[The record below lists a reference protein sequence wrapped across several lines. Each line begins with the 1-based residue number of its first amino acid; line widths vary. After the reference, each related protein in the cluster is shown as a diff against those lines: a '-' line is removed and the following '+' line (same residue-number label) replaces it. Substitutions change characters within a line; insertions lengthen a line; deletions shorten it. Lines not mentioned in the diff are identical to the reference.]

1 DEKKEIERIL
11 QELTDRVAE
20 HYHELKNNQRL
31 LTILDSI
38 FARGKLSMMMGA
50 EEPQID
56 ESGVLVLREARHPLL
71 DREKAVPISVSLGEK
86 HTTLII
92 TGPNTGGKT
101 VTLKTAGLL
110 SMMAQSGLHIPA
122 SSESRIPV
130 FREVFADI
138 GDEQSIEQSLST
150 FSSHMK
156 NIVEIVENAGEGCLV
171 LLDELGAG
179 TDPAEG
185 AALAIA
191 VIERLKSRKALVF
204 ATTHYTELKKYAI
217 SKEGV
222 ENASMEFNVDTLSPT
237 YRLMTGIPGKSN
249 AFEISAKLG
258 LASSVIDQAKEL
270 LETGDIEFEDV
281 VSALEDDRRKAEDE
295 RNTAMMLVVSAKRQK
310 EELDRKEEELRRKK
324 EEILSKAREE
334 ARLIVREAKDV
345 TREIQKE
352 LKNLSKIESIE
363 ERNRVYSESRS
374 KVKGLEDKHRVR
386 VIKQA
391 NSRPVDASKLKVGD
405 RVKVLSFDQNGEVL
419 SLPDG
424 KGILSVQ
431 MGAIKVQVSTEDLM
445 LIDVKPLR
453 KQKKEKSYGNMYRQ
467 KTMSMSTSINVVG
480 KNLDDAVMDVDK
492 YLDDAFMAGLNQVT
506 VIHGRREGILRDG
519 LQKMMRHHKHVKS
532 FHRGSYNEG
541 GDGVTVVEIK

>member
-1 DEKKEIERIL
+1 
-11 QELTDRVAE
+11 
-20 HYHELKNNQRL
+20 
-31 LTILDSI
+31 
-38 FARGKLSMMMGA
+38 MMMGA

-191 VIERLKSRKALVF
+191 VIERLNSRKALVF

-374 KVKGLEDKHRVR
+374 KVKGL
-386 VIKQA
+386 
-391 NSRPVDASKLKVGD
+391 
-405 RVKVLSFDQNGEVL
+405 
-419 SLPDG
+419 
-424 KGILSVQ
+424 
-431 MGAIKVQVSTEDLM
+431 
-445 LIDVKPLR
+445 
-453 KQKKEKSYGNMYRQ
+453 
-467 KTMSMSTSINVVG
+467 
-480 KNLDDAVMDVDK
+480 
-492 YLDDAFMAGLNQVT
+492 
-506 VIHGRREGILRDG
+506 
-519 LQKMMRHHKHVKS
+519 
-532 FHRGSYNEG
+532 
-541 GDGVTVVEIK
+541 